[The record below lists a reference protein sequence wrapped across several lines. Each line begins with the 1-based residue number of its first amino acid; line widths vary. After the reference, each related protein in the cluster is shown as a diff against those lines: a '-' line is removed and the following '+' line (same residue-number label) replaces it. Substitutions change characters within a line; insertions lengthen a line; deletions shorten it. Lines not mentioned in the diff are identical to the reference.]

1 MHSVLLIVLDHPVQ
15 NADMF
20 VYTPP
25 QIHCQAR
32 RNPKTCTASSRL
44 EALFPAGALFRPAN
58 SLCSTTSRVKRN
70 SNEGGLGQGGLRL
83 GYCSADGACLE
94 ASPYSASAGPGSVLV
109 GLAIFAVCYV
119 ILMAAVFYVY
129 CRYCRSR
136 GGANHKYVCVV
147 PGDGSE
153 LNSRNGIIL
162 YAVWGMSY

>member
-58 SLCSTTSRVKRN
+58 SLCSMTSRVRR
-70 SNEGGLGQGGLRL
+70 SSDEGGLRL
-83 GYCSADGACLE
+83 GYCSANGACLQ
-94 ASPYSASAGPGSVLV
+94 ASPYAASAGPGSVLV

-119 ILMAAVFYVY
+119 ILTAVVLYVY
-129 CRYCRSR
+129 CRYCRGR
-136 GGANHKYVCVV
+136 GGGTNHKYA
-147 PGDGSE
+147 
-153 LNSRNGIIL
+153 L
-162 YAVWGMSY
+162 